1 MEWVRGSERVEDQER
16 RLLLDRFYHRVKR
29 QILQY
34 QSGSIGLFPLKTSSK
49 DRCRESH
56 VRENIYCAMAA
67 WGVGT
72 AYRHMGDNQGRTYE
86 LQQSAVK
93 CMRGILFCY
102 MRQADKVELFKRNQL
117 SENSLHVLF
126 DVNTGDPIYK
136 ADTEYSH
143 LQTDVVSLYII
154 TLAQMISTGLQIIYT
169 SDEVNFIQNLVYYIE
184 RAYRTPDYGMWER
197 GSKENIGH
205 KELNA
210 TSIGMA
216 KAALETINGFNL
228 YGGQGTSS
236 SVIYVDPD
244 AHNRNSTI
252 LHSLLPVASSS
263 KVTDASL
270 LMITGFPC
278 FAVDDDTL
286 RKKTQA
292 LVLEKLEGKYG
303 LKRYMRDGYKC
314 VLEDKNRKYYEK
326 RELEY
331 FHGIENEW
339 PIFFAYLAI
348 DARFRHDYE
357 CANHYV
363 KLLQDGLLT
372 SSDYGDVMPHYY
384 YVPKIYI
391 DAERRKPHSQVRL
404 HSEGED
410 LFLWGQSMLI
420 LMELLAEDLLD
431 INELDPIGRHLIP
444 SAKARHSFNYR
455 YSYFTVSEAD
465 IVVQVALISE
475 SRNLQS
481 ILATFGIE
489 TQTPQQIE
497 PIQIW
502 PPAQLIQ
509 AYERLGVNQ
518 KLGMMGRP
526 SRPIG
531 ALGASKIYR
540 ILGRTVVTY
549 PKLLDELDFYM
560 SWDMFLVI
568 DEIKSVLSFV
578 RNNWSMRGR
587 PTLCFLL
594 KENNLRG
601 KHFHEMLDLLASFKS
616 GECAGVKVRLGKL
629 QTLVSTGCTEHLDFV
644 QPDDELSASRTDTEE
659 MEFERQRIM
668 EVEPIEASPSRQ
680 STRFKRLSRSLT
692 VNDDDDKGNPL
703 DDEDGRELVTKSRES
718 LVYDLQS
725 TTSLAKQMLILQ
737 ELLKREGKDFMTT
750 DGTVLERIDSVY
762 RRAGYDRNW
771 SVVRR
776 GAGLLGKLA
785 DSLAPG
791 ITTILVSGK
800 VVTIGMY
807 GHEEDVIYE
816 PITPATIQKILYTYC
831 YPHDV
836 REAVLQQEMVLYL
849 ASYVATM
856 PEAFTGMLKIRIG
869 WIIQAMRHLLSY
881 GPNLGSLYAQ
891 PPSGIKKLLKIVLK
905 SRGKLHGQD
914 LAPKNPL
921 QIRQLDGAVHRV
933 PPGFYDKVWNIL
945 CSSPGGIK
953 VSNHHL
959 DQLPTISD
967 MTKQERNF
975 QLKVEELLSDISNP
989 EYRQLVV
996 ELLVV
1001 LATILERN
1009 PEVDFDDCIDLD
1021 SFLEEAIKLYL
1032 IDNPATEP
1040 EQFFNTPPDGKG
1052 GTTTYLTR
1060 AVVNSLLAEG
1070 MDVESCSVS

>member
-1 MEWVRGSERVEDQER
+1 MKLFNSF
-16 RLLLDRFYHRVKR
+16 LLVKR

-102 MRQADKVELFKRNQL
+102 MRQADKVCHTHKKNQITPPEPDPLNHAPL
-117 SENSLHVLF
+117 SLATPSNGNL
-126 DVNTGDPIYK
+126 
-136 ADTEYSH
+136 SH
-143 LQTDVVSLYII
+143 
-154 TLAQMISTGLQIIYT
+154 
-169 SDEVNFIQNLVYYIE
+169 
-184 RAYRTPDYGMWER
+184 R
-197 GSKENIGH
+197 
-205 KELNA
+205 
-210 TSIGMA
+210 SIGMA

-594 KENNLRG
+594 KENNLR
-601 KHFHEMLDLLASFKS
+601 
-616 GECAGVKVRLGKL
+616 
-629 QTLVSTGCTEHLDFV
+629 
-644 QPDDELSASRTDTEE
+644 
-659 MEFERQRIM
+659 
-668 EVEPIEASPSRQ
+668 
-680 STRFKRLSRSLT
+680 
-692 VNDDDDKGNPL
+692 
-703 DDEDGRELVTKSRES
+703 
-718 LVYDLQS
+718 Y
-725 TTSLAKQMLILQ
+725 
-737 ELLKREGKDFMTT
+737 
-750 DGTVLERIDSVY
+750 
-762 RRAGYDRNW
+762 
-771 SVVRR
+771 
-776 GAGLLGKLA
+776 
-785 DSLAPG
+785 
-791 ITTILVSGK
+791 
-800 VVTIGMY
+800 
-807 GHEEDVIYE
+807 
-816 PITPATIQKILYTYC
+816 
-831 YPHDV
+831 
-836 REAVLQQEMVLYL
+836 AVL
-849 ASYVATM
+849 
-856 PEAFTGMLKIRIG
+856 
-869 WIIQAMRHLLSY
+869 
-881 GPNLGSLYAQ
+881 
-891 PPSGIKKLLKIVLK
+891 
-905 SRGKLHGQD
+905 
-914 LAPKNPL
+914 
-921 QIRQLDGAVHRV
+921 VH
-933 PPGFYDKVWNIL
+933 
-945 CSSPGGIK
+945 S
-953 VSNHHL
+953 
-959 DQLPTISD
+959 
-967 MTKQERNF
+967 
-975 QLKVEELLSDISNP
+975 
-989 EYRQLVV
+989 
-996 ELLVV
+996 
-1001 LATILERN
+1001 
-1009 PEVDFDDCIDLD
+1009 
-1021 SFLEEAIKLYL
+1021 
-1032 IDNPATEP
+1032 
-1040 EQFFNTPPDGKG
+1040 
-1052 GTTTYLTR
+1052 
-1060 AVVNSLLAEG
+1060 
-1070 MDVESCSVS
+1070 